1 MKNMTSNQP
10 YLLRAFFDWILD
22 NGLTPYIVV
31 NATLPDVHVPT
42 QFVKDGQI
50 VLNVSPS
57 ACVNFQMDLEQ
68 ISFQARFSGQ
78 AMLVSLPCLAVG
90 AIYAKENG
98 AGTVFA
104 DADELQKAYA
114 ESYSEKQ
121 STIASSEEKPAPVKQ
136 SPISSVESDTKV
148 PNKSQDKVSRTKSKA
163 SLKVVK

>member
-1 MKNMTSNQP
+1 MTSNQP
-10 YLLRAFFDWILD
+10 YLLRAFLDWIVD
-22 NGLTPYIVV
+22 NQLTPYMVID
-31 NATLPDVHVPT
+31 ASFPDTQIPT
-42 QFVKDGQI
+42 QFVNDGKI

-57 ACVNFQMDLEQ
+57 ACVNFSIDLEWV
-68 ISFQARFSGQ
+68 SFQARFSGKAMDVFFPCQ
-78 AMLVSLPCLAVG
+78 AVA

>member
-1 MKNMTSNQP
+1 MQTMKSNQP

-31 NATLPDVHVPT
+31 NATLPGVEVPT

-50 VLNVSPS
+50 VLNISPS

-78 AMLVSLPCLAVG
+78 PMLVWLPCAAVG

-104 DADELQKAYA
+104 DAEELQQAYA
-114 ESYSEKQ
+114 ESASDEGNKPNSKSASDSKKSLSTVDSNSEKVTKLGDKKS
-121 STIASSEEKPAPVKQ
+121 STKP
-136 SPISSVESDTKV
+136 T
-148 PNKSQDKVSRTKSKA
+148 
-163 SLKVVK
+163 LKVIK